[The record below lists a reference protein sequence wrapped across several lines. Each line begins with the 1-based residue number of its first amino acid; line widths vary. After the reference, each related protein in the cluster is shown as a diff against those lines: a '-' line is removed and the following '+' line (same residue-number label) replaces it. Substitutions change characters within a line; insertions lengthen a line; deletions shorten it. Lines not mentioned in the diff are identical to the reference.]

1 MPKAGPKPILLVA
14 ACALLDA
21 DNRILLSRRP
31 EGKSLAGL
39 WEFPGGK
46 VEEGERDEDALQR
59 EVRHRLGVTIRCGE
73 LINFV
78 SHPYEHYTV
87 DLHLYS
93 CTLEDEVLEARAVNA
108 FAWVASE
115 DFDQYPFTPADETT
129 MSKLLGLNN

>member
-1 MPKAGPKPILLVA
+1 MTRPSSRTIRVVA
-14 ACALLDA
+14 AVIERDGKYL
-21 DNRILLSRRP
+21 ITQRRAAAVLP
-31 EGKSLAGL
+31 LL

-59 EVRHRLGVTIRCGE
+59 EVRHRLGATIRCGE

-87 DLHLYS
+87 DLHLYA

-108 FAWVASE
+108 FAWAASD
-115 DFDQYPFTPADETT
+115 DFDKFSFTPADEAT